1 MGLIYATMLIGV
13 YISSLNRGIACPDW
27 PLCPNG
33 FAYPPDKFFYEHFH
47 RLVAIVAAIF
57 TGITL
62 IFVRKSKWRLNR
74 LVVAI
79 ITSLLSATDSHGIFS
94 ISTKLNPYVVAIY
107 LSIGVTIFSLTF
119 LLLRESYV
127 EIKKKEFKSKTILY
141 YHHNKNF
148 IFNVNTSSSISNS
161 NSEY

>member
-1 MGLIYATMLIGV
+1 MRNSQFLNLIFSFVLMGLIYATMLIGV

-79 ITSLLSATDSHGIFS
+79 LTSLLSVQIVRGF
-94 ISTKLNPYVVAIY
+94 
-107 LSIGVTIFSLTF
+107 F
-119 LLLRESYV
+119 LLSPNL
-127 EIKKKEFKSKTILY
+127 
-141 YHHNKNF
+141 N
-148 IFNVNTSSSISNS
+148 
-161 NSEY
+161 